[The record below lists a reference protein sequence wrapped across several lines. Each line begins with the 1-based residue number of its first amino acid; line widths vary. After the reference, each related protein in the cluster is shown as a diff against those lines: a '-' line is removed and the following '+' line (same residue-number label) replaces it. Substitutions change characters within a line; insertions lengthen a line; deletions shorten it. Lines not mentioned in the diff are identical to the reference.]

1 MTKTKLFSVIT
12 ALFCSCL
19 IISNVLAG
27 KTFALTSSIVLPC
40 AVIIFPVVYIVND
53 VLSEV
58 YGFKKAREVI
68 FLGFGIN
75 VLAVIAYSIAI
86 LLPSPVFAAEIGE
99 AFKTVLGSTPRI
111 LLASFLA
118 YLAGSLVNA
127 KVMVL
132 MKAKHGENKLALR
145 CIFST
150 LIGEGIDACIFITI
164 AFLATMPFNSL
175 LVMIIA
181 QALFKTLY
189 ECIVYPVT
197 KIIIQKVKALPDD
210 LPRAV

>member
-53 VLSEV
+53 VLSEI
-58 YGFKKAREVI
+58 YGFKKAKNVVL
-68 FLGFGIN
+68 LGFGIN
-75 VLAVIAYSIAI
+75 VLAVVAYWIAI
-86 LLPSPVFAAEIGE
+86 LLPSPVFNVEVGE
-99 AFKTVLGSTPRI
+99 AFRTVLGSTPRI

-118 YLAGSLVNA
+118 YLVGSLANA
-127 KVMVL
+127 KIMTI
-132 MKAKHGENKLALR
+132 MKAKDGENKLALR
-145 CIFST
+145 CILST
-150 LIGEGIDACIFITI
+150 LVGEGIDACIFISI
-164 AFLATMPFNSL
+164 AFLGTMPLTSL

-181 QALFKTLY
+181 QALFKTIY
-189 ECIVYPVT
+189 EAIVYPVT
-197 KIIIQKVKALPDD
+197 KLIIQKVKALPE
-210 LPRAV
+210 

>member
-1 MTKTKLFSVIT
+1 MTKTRLLSVVT

-27 KTFALTSSIVLPC
+27 KTFALTESIVLPC

-58 YGFKKAREVI
+58 YGFRKAKNII
-68 FLGFGIN
+68 FLGFAIN
-75 VLAVIAYSIAI
+75 VLAVAAYGIAI
-86 LLPSPVFAAEIGE
+86 LLPSPAFATEVGD
-99 AFKTVLGSTPRI
+99 AFRTVLGSTPRI

-127 KVMVL
+127 KVMVKL
-132 MKAKHGENKLALR
+132 KEKHGEKGLALR
-145 CIFST
+145 CILST
-150 LIGEGIDACIFITI
+150 LVGEGIDACIFITI
-164 AFLATMPFNSL
+164 AFLATMPFGSL
-175 LVMIIA
+175 VVMIVA
-181 QALFKTLY
+181 QALFKTVY

-197 KIIIQKVKALPDD
+197 RIIIQKVKALPE
-210 LPRAV
+210 